1 MMAYVFLRAG
11 TNMRKIACALLAI
24 CMCVA
29 GLVNAQ
35 DTSDNFKCVAMGKPG
50 AKVRSNGVIIDLPAI
65 LDKCDGS
72 VALADEINICFRDV
86 KKQRKCAEFK
96 KNQTISLRGLAASAG
111 EGVSGVVLS
120 MARGDVQTLAGQTRS
135 ASISTLGMPY
145 GPVVAPNEELLLG
158 LALDPKLA
166 KVTNVQIARDGSQE
180 VLINQS
186 INSATTKLSI
196 SNLPRDIW
204 YRWTIEVDGKRI
216 SGKFLYVGTVMNPVR
231 SELDEVNKDSQID
244 PQAKAYLRADIF
256 NENGLVYERSIAINE
271 FKLLSK

>member
-1 MMAYVFLRAG
+1 MSAYKFLKAG
-11 TNMRKIACALLAI
+11 TFMRKIAWTLLTLSLLTSGMA
-24 CMCVA
+24 
-29 GLVNAQ
+29 NAQ
-35 DTSDNFKCVAMGKPG
+35 DNSENFKCVAMGKPG
-50 AKVRSNGVIIDLPAI
+50 AKVRSNGAIIDLPAI

-72 VALADEINICFRDV
+72 VALSDEINVCFRDV

-96 KNQTISLRGLAASAG
+96 KNQTISLRGLAAFAG

-145 GPVVAPNEELLLG
+145 GSVLAPNEELQLG
-158 LALDPKLA
+158 FALDPKLA
-166 KVTNVQIARDGSQE
+166 KVTNVQITRDGSQDA
-180 VLINQS
+180 LINQS

-256 NENGLVYERSIAINE
+256 NEYDLVYERSIAINE